1 MLGKNNLKNL
11 SAIWLVPIVAI
22 LIGVFLLYRHF
33 SSIGETIFI
42 YADSADSIVAG
53 KTEIK
58 YHSVTVGKIVKVSLS
73 DDFSKVE
80 LKAVMNRQADPLL
93 RADTKLALVKPR
105 INSQGISG
113 LETLLSGVFI
123 EMYPGTAKGR
133 RTRYDLMDEI
143 VTIGSQTKGLYVLLK
158 DYSSTSN
165 SLVGQRI
172 TYHGYEVGVVVKS
185 EFSMKHRHMEHL
197 GFVYSPYDSLV
208 TANTKFWYTSA
219 LDMSIGPGGINVRVA
234 SIDNFINGGISFDI
248 PRDVAPGPQA
258 KSHQLFS
265 LYERESDARSRDLS
279 QYVEYAILLDGS
291 SHTLEAGSKV
301 MHLGIQVGEVIDSN
315 YDNEFLFEDASR
327 IMIPVIVRIY
337 KEMVD
342 PEDHMSFDQFKRKV
356 ETAISHGL
364 SASVGSDGLIGGN
377 MLVTLS
383 YPKGEPVMNV
393 NTAFR
398 DYKVIPS
405 FSTAGLASIQKKV
418 GDLLDNLN
426 TLDFKGTSNNLNRM
440 LDELTGAIRE
450 LKQLASNLE
459 HMTNDKNRVSVV
471 NSINKTLIQ
480 IQKTLDSYSEHS
492 EMYTELTG
500 LLSGIRD
507 TLRSVSPVMQKTN
520 EQPNR
525 YIFGDDG
532 GDERP
537 RAGRKTR

>member
-197 GFVYSPYDSLV
+197 GFV
-208 TANTKFWYTSA
+208 
-219 LDMSIGPGGINVRVA
+219 
-234 SIDNFINGGISFDI
+234 
-248 PRDVAPGPQA
+248 
-258 KSHQLFS
+258 
-265 LYERESDARSRDLS
+265 
-279 QYVEYAILLDGS
+279 
-291 SHTLEAGSKV
+291 
-301 MHLGIQVGEVIDSN
+301 
-315 YDNEFLFEDASR
+315 
-327 IMIPVIVRIY
+327 
-337 KEMVD
+337 
-342 PEDHMSFDQFKRKV
+342 
-356 ETAISHGL
+356 
-364 SASVGSDGLIGGN
+364 
-377 MLVTLS
+377 
-383 YPKGEPVMNV
+383 
-393 NTAFR
+393 
-398 DYKVIPS
+398 
-405 FSTAGLASIQKKV
+405 
-418 GDLLDNLN
+418 
-426 TLDFKGTSNNLNRM
+426 
-440 LDELTGAIRE
+440 
-450 LKQLASNLE
+450 
-459 HMTNDKNRVSVV
+459 
-471 NSINKTLIQ
+471 
-480 IQKTLDSYSEHS
+480 
-492 EMYTELTG
+492 
-500 LLSGIRD
+500 
-507 TLRSVSPVMQKTN
+507 
-520 EQPNR
+520 
-525 YIFGDDG
+525 
-532 GDERP
+532 
-537 RAGRKTR
+537 